1 MANQATTQVKG
12 NPAKATF
19 DVKGLQASAKVGMA
33 VTSATGARA
42 NLDQRLTH
50 GADFA
55 EFIDSADFI
64 ASAKQCKLIVVC
76 YLYLVEKSGSE
87 VVTMGELTDVVSP
100 FLVRVKG
107 APVTEELGKR
117 LWCRNTG
124 AGYTQ
129 DIAQV
134 WASTYGAAL
143 LGKVAGYGSKRDA
156 QTKEMVPQLT
166 WSKFYEVFRIVS

>member
-1 MANQATTQVKG
+1 MANQATTQVKV

-33 VTSATGARA
+33 VTSSTGARA
-42 NLDQRLTH
+42 DLDQRLTH

-87 VVTMGELTDVVSP
+87 VVTMGELTNVVIP
-100 FLVRVKG
+100 FLVRTKG

-117 LWCRNTG
+117 LWCKNTG
-124 AGYTQ
+124 AGYRQ

-156 QTKEMVPQLT
+156 LTDTMVKQLT
-166 WSKFYEVFRIVS
+166 WSKFYEVFKIVG

>member
-33 VTSATGARA
+33 VTSSTGARA
-42 NLDQRLTH
+42 DLDQRLTH

-87 VVTMGELTDVVSP
+87 VVTMGELTNVVIP
-100 FLVRVKG
+100 FLVRTKG

-117 LWCRNTG
+117 LWCANSG
-124 AGYTQ
+124 AGYRQ

-143 LGKVAGYGSKRDA
+143 LGKTAGYGSKRDA
-156 QTKEMVPQLT
+156 QTDTMVPQLT
-166 WSKFYEVFRIVS
+166 WSKFYEVFKIVG